1 MDALLQIQKHWQK
14 ISHHIRRQE
23 AKNGL
28 LTDIAFGTDIEE
40 LGLSYTNVN
49 IVMNELINGSGYSY
63 TYNGK
68 TYQYSSIVLP
78 S

>member
-23 AKNGL
+23 AKKGL

-49 IVMNELINGSGYSY
+49 I
-63 TYNGK
+63 
-68 TYQYSSIVLP
+68 
-78 S
+78 